1 MGNVR
6 GRAEK
11 IKAYIRDYMPEA
23 NFFLRLSV
31 FLDVALGKDGR
42 VIIIEGNSAADPDVT
57 QMPDQVGK
65 WPLYKQELRKIAG
78 LHSKKTKLQKR
89 RESFD
94 KTKPAILKEGNTT
107 IA

>member
-1 MGNVR
+1 MGSVR

-65 WPLYKQELRKIAG
+65 WPLYKQELRKIVG
-78 LHSKKTKLQKR
+78 MHPRKVSIQKG
-89 RESFD
+89 REYY
-94 KTKPAILKEGNTT
+94 
-107 IA
+107 